1 MYMHAAYVRLLD
13 LMAPKEDGKLG
24 AIITPEAWCW
34 RMLETPHLVWPRHL
48 ATVPEQSREGNSRAK
63 DLGCPPLC
71 IWAGTGNALGL
82 KVGGLHTWLLALCV
96 WWMEHGHGY
105 TV

>member
-71 IWAGTGNALGL
+71 SMYATFTIQRMTVSYQPL
-82 KVGGLHTWLLALCV
+82 KQKLTLAYQ
-96 WWMEHGHGY
+96 MDGF
-105 TV
+105 